1 MKQQLIHSAQYIKAH
16 VFNSDKA
23 YGMATFTVA
32 ALFATFVPEMSAVAQ
47 SAADSGFGAG
57 ICAAVEI
64 VTSDAGKAIATA
76 AIITIAI
83 GALLGRV
90 SWGMAVMI
98 AAGIAGIFAAPQIAA
113 WIASESGDSTGTTG
127 FC

>member
-1 MKQQLIHSAQYIKAH
+1 MKDLLTYAKARIATIDGFHLTFGLLVATLVLLDPSLGFAQ
-16 VFNSDKA
+16 
-23 YGMATFTVA
+23 GLTFKQG
-32 ALFATFVPEMSAVAQ
+32 L
-47 SAADSGFGAG
+47 
-57 ICAAVEI
+57 CNAVEL

-98 AAGIAGIFAAPQIAA
+98 AAGIAGIFGAPT
-113 WIASESGDSTGTTG
+113 IASFIAGEGGDGG
-127 FC
+127 DFCG